1 MGEYN
6 EQQRKEEVWRAAGLT
21 DEAKSRKKSWL
32 VSAEFDTGDSIFH
45 EPICESMAIC
55 VLHSATDL
63 AHSCVL
69 GAGTIGEPVPS
80 CRPASQPVNAAKG
93 RRENSREKRKQEYN
107 RAQRAAFE
115 SLRAN

>member
-1 MGEYN
+1 M
-6 EQQRKEEVWRAAGLT
+6 WRAAGLT

-80 CRPASQPVNAAKG
+80 CRPASQPSSQPASQPASQSTQPKG
-93 RRENSREKRKQEYN
+93 GEKTAERKEKQEYN